1 MKVRAV
7 VSKIFLTSKFSY
19 FTCFLSLLPKHEKW
33 LQING
38 RLLIWNQMDESDRS
52 TNQKQGATIRSYLL
66 HSSLGAVLGFILPF
80 ANMLDQKHW
89 TKLACFDLSSSNFN
103 MQGYILSTGGV
114 ALRRFQHP
122 FIFLGYL
129 LEIQMVFQNSF
140 RSLLSKSGK

>member
-1 MKVRAV
+1 
-7 VSKIFLTSKFSY
+7 
-19 FTCFLSLLPKHEKW
+19 
-33 LQING
+33 
-38 RLLIWNQMDESDRS
+38 MDESDRS

-122 FIFLGYL
+122 FIFLCYL
-129 LEIQMVFQNSF
+129 LVIQIVFQNSF
-140 RSLLSKSGK
+140 RSLFSKSGKIDTPKKEFVSSCSVKKIHKLATNSPRKKKCCQHDVKYWKW